1 MHIKIRQVLALP
13 RRAALYLR
21 LEIMNRITRFLGLL
35 TLDFLL
41 VSCRIQLLNEIF
53 YIHLSR
59 CEPSDEKTKRNGGII
74 E

>member
-21 LEIMNRITRFLGLL
+21 LEIMNRITRFLGLFNARL
-35 TLDFLL
+35 STRLVPDPALERDF
-41 VSCRIQLLNEIF
+41 F

-59 CEPSDEKTKRNGGII
+59 CEPSEEKKRN
-74 E
+74 ETVA